1 MAEIFN
7 FEWAIKKFHNDDW
20 GASPVGGNWSNLN
33 STFTGIFGKY
43 LFFIAL
49 LNIVSKIF
57 LTSFEIPIYS

>member
-43 LFFIAL
+43 F
-49 LNIVSKIF
+49 
-57 LTSFEIPIYS
+57 